1 MTKTQLA
8 LAIATGAVAMTTLA
22 GVASSAPTPKTQ
34 VSQGC
39 CGDSSLPVHQ
49 PAVQSALGTP
59 KNLGG
64 TGR

>member
-8 LAIATGAVAMTTLA
+8 LALATGAVAMTTLA
-22 GVASSAPTPKTQ
+22 TVASSAPTPKTQ

-39 CGDSSLPVHQ
+39 CNSSLPIHL

-59 KNLGG
+59 KNMGA